1 MKLLSWRTAGIAS
14 LLIAATAATHA
25 AEVNATFYAPV
36 FQIGTTNISNG
47 TDDHVFENPDG
58 SFTLVGTE
66 SGGTGDRGWQLDW
79 DFTIDYDPFINGAL
93 TLTNL
98 GSTRNFV
105 LNVEVPVVP
114 PITGATLFGGS
125 ITATVFDDNH
135 NGIATLT
142 RSTAADASPGI
153 YQSFIDN
160 SPVLNLFAVTP
171 LECSGTVNCQTTFSD
186 QDGLPGPTN
195 PGPGVTQKI
204 RTVLM
209 FSLSAGDRVT
219 FNTNFTVIPTPVPLP
234 ASAWTLLVAL
244 GCLVY
249 LVCNKSVTFD
259 RQTGGFFRTPRAQ
272 RVTSRRTDAAG
283 HAAASSGGRA

>member
-1 MKLLSWRTAGIAS
+1 LPGALGLVKGRIVKLLSWRTAGIAS

-25 AEVNATFYAPV
+25 AEVNATFVAPV
-36 FQIGTTNISNG
+36 FQIGGTNISND
-47 TDDHVFENPDG
+47 TNDHVFENPDG

-79 DFTIDYDPFINGAL
+79 DFTIDYDPFINGSL

-114 PITGATLFGGS
+114 PITGSTLFGGS
-125 ITATVFDDNH
+125 VAATVFDADH

-142 RSTAADASPGI
+142 RSTAPDASPGI
-153 YQSFIDN
+153 YQSFIDT

-171 LECSGTVNCQTTFSD
+171 LECSGTVNCQTTFSE
-186 QDGLPGPTN
+186 QEGLPGPTI
-195 PGPGVTQKI
+195 PGPSVSQKI

-209 FSLSAGDRVT
+209 FNLSAGDRVT

-234 ASAWTLLVAL
+234 ANAWLLLAAL
-244 GCLVY
+244 GCMGYV
-249 LVCNKSVTFD
+249 VARRNRADVTNSLSLRPTLAFL
-259 RQTGGFFRTPRAQ
+259 P
-272 RVTSRRTDAAG
+272 
-283 HAAASSGGRA
+283 GRA